1 MGNPGRVIETKFDR
15 CLKGTVKLINGRKRE
30 FEVPLSQEETL
41 DSISNIEE
49 YVANYLG
56 LDVLDIAERISYPCI
71 IDNTQKE
78 NPYAVEMDDIDKYFD
93 KLTLRQN

>member
-15 CLKGTVKLINGRKRE
+15 CLKGTVKLMNGRTRE
-30 FEVPLSQEETL
+30 FEVPLSKEETL

-49 YVANYLG
+49 YVASYLG
-56 LDVLDIAERISYPCI
+56 LDVLDIAERINYPCI
-71 IDNTQKE
+71 IDNTRKD
-78 NPYAVEMDDIDKYFD
+78 NPQAVEMDDIDKYFD